1 MTSEPKAAEGVNAS
15 AAPEL
20 PPLQGSSNT
29 AALSSA
35 EGSRLG
41 LPAGFTALPEV
52 QPLRSVAETATLR
65 QVQNK
70 NETLPGLGQEDML
83 LARNVVP
90 AAATELESPLSH
102 NLLNPKEEENPAE
115 QPTMSTPFDERSHT
129 TERSE
134 RPLVG
139 WSPFSPS
146 GSQSTHGS
154 SVGKGTPYLSLRQ
167 DAGSPRPASGRTS
180 QPEPASPA
188 LRSRLSLAQRTRQFG
203 QFVAARAAAAMSPGG
218 LPGGLG
224 QPEQSAQPGAVDPS
238 YLQPT
243 LVKTWRDVT
252 NVQPQSTLGMAPSP
266 YLGQTLKPDESPT
279 SSLSVSGIQ
288 CREVGPHLPPTTGI
302 QGGTEIPR
310 AKAVAAVVSPHIIDP
325 QVNPLVTTGIQ
336 SDTVALP
343 LKESTISSLFVS
355 GIQCREEPPSS
366 VVAHISQPEVGIQR
380 GRVTSSDIQSG
391 PVSHLPTLPLLP
403 TTDSH
408 FDLPPL
414 SGRRGG

>member
-65 QVQNK
+65 QVQNIK
-70 NETLPGLGQEDML
+70 RTLPGLGQEDML

-90 AAATELESPLSH
+90 AAATELESPQSH

-115 QPTMSTPFDERSHT
+115 QPTMSTPFDERSRT

-154 SVGKGTPYLSLRQ
+154 SVGMGTPYLSLRQ

-188 LRSRLSLAQRTRQFG
+188 LRSRLSLAQKTR

-243 LVKTWRDVT
+243 LVKTWLDVT

-279 SSLSVSGIQ
+279 SSLSVPGIQ
-288 CREVGPHLPPTTGI
+288 CREVPP
-302 QGGTEIPR
+302 
-310 AKAVAAVVSPHIIDP
+310 
-325 QVNPLVTTGIQ
+325 NPI
-336 SDTVALP
+336 
-343 LKESTISSLFVS
+343 
-355 GIQCREEPPSS
+355 
-366 VVAHISQPEVGIQR
+366 
-380 GRVTSSDIQSG
+380 
-391 PVSHLPTLPLLP
+391 
-403 TTDSH
+403 
-408 FDLPPL
+408 PL
-414 SGRRGG
+414 SLLVSRVRLRPHAQRL